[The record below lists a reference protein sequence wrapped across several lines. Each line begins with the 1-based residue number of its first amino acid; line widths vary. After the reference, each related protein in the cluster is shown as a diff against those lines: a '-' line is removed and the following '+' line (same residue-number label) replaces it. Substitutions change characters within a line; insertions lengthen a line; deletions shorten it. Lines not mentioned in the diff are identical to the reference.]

1 LDSFLTVEEVTLVP
15 RQRPAL
21 DATIRR
27 LIQLLPSKEQF
38 LLVPSLLT
46 HRRAARRRVGV
57 EILNRHPSFAPQDM
71 KLVLLQAYK
80 QRTDP
85 ELLTPL
91 SRISSD
97 IQDIVPTLLEAL
109 GSLHDA
115 NGVNRVLVERARVF
129 ERLVISDLVLAARLG
144 QQYPA
149 AFIYGVGRARC
160 KEAEPY
166 IVNALEAARQEYDR
180 ASQEYERVM
189 KVRPNGPARL
199 SYEEF
204 SLPRETLRQVEE
216 RITLGI
222 WALGRLQARNILRE
236 WANANGV
243 ADFGLGGETTVGG
256 YTATSA

>member
-1 LDSFLTVEEVTLVP
+1 
-15 RQRPAL
+15 
-21 DATIRR
+21 
-27 LIQLLPSKEQF
+27 
-38 LLVPSLLT
+38 
-46 HRRAARRRVGV
+46 
-57 EILNRHPSFAPQDM
+57 
-71 KLVLLQAYK
+71 
-80 QRTDP
+80 
-85 ELLTPL
+85 
-91 SRISSD
+91 
-97 IQDIVPTLLEAL
+97 L
-109 GSLHDA
+109 GSLHDT

-166 IVNALEAARQEYDR
+166 IVNALEAARHEYDR
-180 ASQEYERVM
+180 ASQDYERVM
-189 KVRPNGPARL
+189 KVRPKGLALL

-204 SLPRETLRQVEE
+204 SLPRKTLRQVEE